1 MITYNST
8 GTVPPRN
15 SPLTERVF
23 NFVRVGHLE
32 QPPPYPHKNSHFS
45 LMFAIVHK
53 LSAEIIKYMLP
64 DNEKNPMVRK
74 IPSLKP

>member
-1 MITYNST
+1 MITYNPT

-32 QPPPYPHKNSHFS
+32 QPPSLSPQNSHFS
-45 LMFAIVHK
+45 LKFATVHK
-53 LSAEIIKYMLP
+53 LGAEIIKYMLP
-64 DNEKNPMVRK
+64 KNAKKSDGEENPK
-74 IPSLKP
+74 SP